1 MTNRS
6 QNSYLTLREAIT
18 NLGYE
23 WHENDY
29 FFCHGELPIIENAT
43 ADMKE
48 YVGIL
53 LCTDG
58 DIDLSINE
66 VDYNLTASTLLIA
79 HPSSIVHIIRSK
91 KQYKGILL
99 FVTHNFLAKHIIN
112 AQLVKPFRQISNHR
126 YTLTDLTKE
135 QQKNLIDIYKL
146 IYKKKEN
153 KHSVF
158 QLETLRNLFL
168 AFICEIA
175 EIFLRGKKIES
186 RLTRNEEIA
195 DSFFKLLL
203 QPIKISDKTA
213 FFADQLNI
221 SSKHLIK
228 AIKTTTGKTPGV
240 FINEKMADNAKLLLT
255 DNKLSISQ
263 ISDRLRFS
271 ETSSFSKFFK
281 KQTGMSP
288 SLFREQL

>member
-1 MTNRS
+1 M
-6 QNSYLTLREAIT
+6 
-18 NLGYE
+18 
-23 WHENDY
+23 
-29 FFCHGELPIIENAT
+29 
-43 ADMKE
+43 
-48 YVGIL
+48 
-53 LCTDG
+53 
-58 DIDLSINE
+58 
-66 VDYNLTASTLLIA
+66 
-79 HPSSIVHIIRSK
+79 
-91 KQYKGILL
+91 
-99 FVTHNFLAKHIIN
+99 
-112 AQLVKPFRQISNHR
+112 
-126 YTLTDLTKE
+126 
-135 QQKNLIDIYKL
+135 
-146 IYKKKEN
+146 
-153 KHSVF
+153 F

-240 FINEKMADNAKLLLT
+240 FINEKMEDNAKLLLT